1 MPTNPLTE
9 ILPAKMRQYAYAAL
23 FVAAVV
29 FAAFQASDGDWKQFA
44 GGVITALLGATA
56 ASNTGPTPTRG
67 EDGAVDPGSAAL
79 GALVAAVV
87 VYLIMR

>member
-1 MPTNPLTE
+1 MPTNPLTDV
-9 ILPAKMRQYAYAAL
+9 LPPAVRQKLYAVL
-23 FVAAVV
+23 FVAALV
-29 FAAFQASDGDWKQFA
+29 FAAFQAADGDWKQFA
-44 GGVITALLGATA
+44 GGVLTALLGATA
-56 ASNTGPTPTRG
+56 ASNTSPTAGPG